1 MKLQQKLLA
10 ALLAVAFTGGAHA
23 AIDNSNSGN
32 GSLFLGVIDTTGLVS
47 AAFDLGISMDS
58 FQPGTTAFTTWNLS
72 AANYGTAWNQFVTG
86 AGANLSG
93 AKYLIGAMDSLGTA
107 VGADRF
113 LSTSS
118 SDLSVAGNQPSN
130 TQLLNFATNGT
141 GGVDVFVNASNLLGT
156 HGSQADGAN
165 YATSATGGNAYLGS
179 AGGFGTAGKWAVS
192 QSPFIAWGNVNTALD
207 FYSFATSSTSGLA
220 KATRVAYNDFT
231 QDFYLNSTTGALTY
245 GVAVAAIPEAD
256 TWAMFAAGL
265 LVVGAIARRRMQA

>member
-32 GSLFLGVIDTTGLVS
+32 GSLFLGVIDLTGQVS
-47 AAFDLGISMDS
+47 ATFDLGINMDS
-58 FQPGTTAFTTWNLS
+58 FQPGSTSFQSWSLNATNF
-72 AANYGTAWNQFVTG
+72 GTAWTQFITA

-93 AKYLIGAMDSLGTA
+93 AQYLIGAMDSTGAA
-107 VGADRF
+107 VGNDRY

-118 SDLSVAGNQPSN
+118 SNLSLSSNQPANS
-130 TQLLNFATNGT
+130 QLLGFANGGT
-141 GGVDVFVNASNLLGT
+141 QGVDLHINGANLLGT
-156 HGSQADGAN
+156 HGAQADGAN
-165 YATSATGGNAYLGS
+165 FATVTDGAAYVGNAS
-179 AGGFGTAGKWAVS
+179 GFGTSGRWNNN
-192 QSPFIAWGNVNTALD
+192 QSPFVAWGNVNTALS

-220 KATRVAYNDFT
+220 KAAQVAYTDFT
-231 QDFYLNSTTGALTY
+231 QDFFLNSTTGVLTY
-245 GVAVAAIPEAD
+245 GVQVAAIPEAD

>member
-32 GSLFLGVIDTTGLVS
+32 GSLFLGVIDLTGKVS
-47 AAFDLGISMDS
+47 ATFDLGINMDS
-58 FQPGTTAFTTWNLS
+58 FQPGSTTFQSWNLN
-72 AANYGTAWNQFVTG
+72 AANFGTAWSQFVSG
-86 AGANLSG
+86 AGVNLSS
-93 AKYLIGAMDSLGTA
+93 AKYLIGAMDSLGSA
-107 VGADRF
+107 VGNDRY

-118 SDLSVAGNQPSN
+118 SDLNIASNQPSN
-130 TQLLNFATNGT
+130 SQLLNFATGGT
-141 GGVDVFVNASNLLGT
+141 QGVDLHINAANGLGT
-156 HGSQADGAN
+156 HTSQADGAN
-165 YATSATGGNAYLGS
+165 YATQANDGNAYLGNTN
-179 AGGFGTAGKWAVS
+179 GGFGSAGKWNTS
-192 QSPFIAWGNVNTALD
+192 QSPFVAWGNVNTALD

-231 QDFYLNSTTGALTY
+231 QDFYLNTTTGALTY
-245 GVAVAAIPEAD
+245 GVAAIPEAD